1 VAFWTV
7 HGAFTFAE
15 FFIDFFVFIIPMYYE
30 AKVLF
35 LVWLV
40 HNNFSG
46 ALFFFDNFIDE
57 ILSKHELDIDASLDN
72 SRKALRRQISAGVGA
87 LADVAAQAGVAALR
101 KVCCCPPTLHL
112 SAFSHPAP
120 LPQSHTM
127 VLDGLARPEAEPSK
141 KSRYVPLLHGFH
153 SLFVR
158 CHAPVFLAAL
168 SALSPSLQPP
178 ICRLSTRSEVL
189 NPSRFEELPEDNA
202 PSQADSSRLER
213 ELEQQRLK
221 AEALERK
228 LAAMERRRLL
238 D

>member
-1 VAFWTV
+1 MARNATIDGASVLDLKRVVAFWTV

-72 SRKALRRQISAGVGA
+72 SKKALRRQLASGVGA

-101 KVCCCPPTLHL
+101 KVRCCLQLPSERIFLTLH
-112 SAFSHPAP
+112 
-120 LPQSHTM
+120 
-127 VLDGLARPEAEPSK
+127 AR
-141 KSRYVPLLHGFH
+141 H
-153 SLFVR
+153 SLTTWSWT
-158 CHAPVFLAAL
+158 A
-168 SALSPSLQPP
+168 SLGQTANHP
-178 ICRLSTRSEVL
+178 R
-189 NPSRFEELPEDNA
+189 
-202 PSQADSSRLER
+202 R
-213 ELEQQRLK
+213 EGRP
-221 AEALERK
+221 
-228 LAAMERRRLL
+228 
-238 D
+238 